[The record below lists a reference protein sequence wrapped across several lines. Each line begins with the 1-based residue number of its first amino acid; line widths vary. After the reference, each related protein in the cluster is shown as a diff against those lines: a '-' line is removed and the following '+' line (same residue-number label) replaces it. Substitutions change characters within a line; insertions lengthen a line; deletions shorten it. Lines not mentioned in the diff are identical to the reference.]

1 MSLVSLAGHGVALI
15 LQTTG
20 VPAVVHHGADPG
32 PLPEHESTGPV
43 LHSNYD
49 HPLAMPL
56 WPQAANGWSGTPLLE
71 GGRGGR
77 DTSARFADPE
87 VTEEPQRLVLRATDA
102 DAGLDL
108 STEVELLPGGVLRVR
123 HTVSNIGAPGYEVR
137 ALNAMLPVGPQATDL
152 LDTAGRWS
160 RERSVQRL
168 PFVVG
173 THTRTGRRGR
183 TGHDAPLLMA
193 AGTPSFA
200 NRRGEVWALH
210 FGWSGNST
218 VFAERTATPTRALGA
233 GELPGPGEIVLD
245 TGGSHTS
252 PWAYLAYSAEGL
264 DGIAARFHTYLR
276 SRPSHP
282 RRERPVVLNT
292 WEAVYFRH
300 DLDELTS
307 LAVCAAEAG
316 VERFVLDDGWFGSRR
331 DDTSGLGDWSVSA
344 EMWPDGLQPLI
355 GKVNEL
361 GMEFGLWVEPEMTN
375 PDSDLARNHPEWIC
389 SARGDRLAPTWR
401 NQHVVDLTRQDA
413 YAHVFGALDAVLS
426 TARDAG
432 GPIAF
437 LKWDQNRDL
446 ADVASAGT
454 PSQHAQTLA
463 AYRMMDEL
471 KAAHPG
477 LEIESCSSGGGRVD
491 LGVLEHTDRVWASDS
506 NDALERQHIQ
516 EMTQRV
522 LPPELVGQHIGP
534 STAHT
539 SGRTHAL
546 AFRGITALFGHFGM
560 EWDIREA
567 VGADR
572 DTLHEL
578 VGLYKQHRA
587 LLHSGVQVRADLA
600 DDAFS
605 LYGTVA
611 LDGQEALYAF
621 SLLRSSEDAGPG
633 AVALPGL
640 EPGTTYRVSVVL
652 PGNEAGTYAEREA
665 PDWVADGFTATGAY
679 LSTVGLMVPALNP
692 ERAILLHAEAEETS

>member
-1 MSLVSLAGHGVALI
+1 MSLVSLAGHGVALVI
-15 LQTTG
+15 ETSG
-20 VPAVVHHGADPG
+20 DPAVVHCGADPG
-32 PLPEHESTGPV
+32 PLPPHASTGPV

-56 WPQAANGWSGTPLLE
+56 WPQPAAGWSGTPLLE

-87 VTEEPQRLVLRATDA
+87 ATSGPDRLSLCATDA
-102 DAGLDL
+102 DAGLEL
-108 STEVELLPGGVLRVR
+108 ATEIELLPGGLLRLR
-123 HTVSNIGAPGYEVR
+123 HTLVNVGAPGYEVR
-137 ALNAMLPVGPQATDL
+137 ALHAMLPVGPQAVEL

-168 PFVVG
+168 PFVLG
-173 THTRTGRRGR
+173 THTRTGRHGR
-183 TGHDAPLLMA
+183 TGHDAPLLLA
-193 AGTPSFA
+193 AGTPAFA

-210 FGWSGNST
+210 LGWSGNGT

-245 TGGSHTS
+245 TGDAHTS
-252 PWAYLAYSAEGL
+252 PWTYLAYSGRGL
-264 DGIAARFHTYLR
+264 DGIAARFHGYLR
-276 SRPSHP
+276 SRARHP
-282 RRERPVVLNT
+282 RRARPVVLNT

-300 DLDELTS
+300 DLGELVS
-307 LAVCAAEAG
+307 LAGAAAEAG

-331 DDTSGLGDWSVSA
+331 DDTAGLGDWQVSP
-344 EMWPDGLQPLI
+344 EVWPQGLVPLI
-355 GKVNEL
+355 RQVNDL
-361 GMEFGLWVEPEMTN
+361 GMEFGLWVEPEMAN
-375 PDSDLARNHPEWIC
+375 PDSDLARQHPDWLC
-389 SARGDRLAPTWR
+389 RARGDALAPTWR
-401 NQHVVDLTRQDA
+401 HQHVVDLTHASA
-413 YAHVFGALDAVLS
+413 YAHILASLDAVLS
-426 TARDAG
+426 GARDAG
-432 GPIAF
+432 APIAF

-446 ADVASAGT
+446 ADLASAGH

-463 AYRMMDEL
+463 AYRLMDEL
-471 KAAHPG
+471 TAAHPG

-522 LPPELVGQHIGP
+522 LAPELVGQHIGP

-546 AFRGITALFGHFGM
+546 AFRGITALFGHFGL

-567 VGADR
+567 VGAER
-572 DTLHEL
+572 DTLHQL
-578 VGLYKQHRA
+578 IRLYKAHRA
-587 LLHSGVQVRADLA
+587 LLHSGVQVRADLG
-600 DDAFS
+600 DDACS

-611 LDGQEALYAF
+611 GDGREALYAWV
-621 SLLRSSEDAGPG
+621 LLRSSDGAGPG

-640 EPGTTYRVSVVL
+640 LPDVAYHVSVIL
-652 PGNEAGTYAEREA
+652 PGDEPGTYAERMA
-665 PDWVADGFTATGAY
+665 PDWVAGGYTATGAY
-679 LSTVGLMVPALNP
+679 LSTVGLMLPALNP
-692 ERAILLHAEAEETS
+692 ERAILLHARSLEEL